1 MKFIP
6 FTILTVL
13 LTAASL
19 GAEARVDPLTPYAGT
34 SVKSVD
40 TTTLKGKVMAGY
52 QGWFNTPD
60 DGAGLGWTHW
70 ARSGSKPFAPGNVT
84 VDMWPDMSE
93 ATPAE
98 CFPTGFKHANGE
110 AAVVFSSHNRSTV
123 SRHFKW
129 MRDYGIDGVFVQR
142 FANGLKGESLRHHK
156 DVVLSNC
163 REGANLNGRTY
174 AVMYDLSG
182 LNAGETSVIS
192 ADWKMLRN
200 KMKMGRDPAYLHHEG
215 KPLVAIWG
223 IGFNDGREYTLQ
235 ECRALVEFFKAD
247 GCSVM
252 LGVPTGWRNQDRDA
266 ITDPAFHHLLKL
278 ADVISP
284 WTPGR
289 YSTPADASAHADKY
303 YTADIKWCSD
313 RAIDFLPVVFPGFS
327 WHNKKPQDAFD
338 WTPRLKGQ
346 FLWSQFAGAKK
357 AGVSMIYVAMFDE
370 VDEGTAIFK
379 CTNTPPVGPNPF
391 VTYEGL
397 PSDHYLWLTGEGGRL
412 LRGERGTQKSIPD
425 RLVSIKNDLKSLS
438 EIDRHAQIGGGVR
451 SKPSPPKA
459 QPRSDGSPTAP

>member
-1 MKFIP
+1 MK
-6 FTILTVL
+6 TTLTTLFVSIVL
-13 LTAASL
+13 AASL
-19 GAEARVDPLTPYAGT
+19 NAKAKVDPLTPYAG
-34 SVKSVD
+34 SNVKGVD

-52 QGWFNTPD
+52 QGWFNAPA

-84 VDMWPDMSE
+84 VDLWPDMSE
-93 ATPAE
+93 ATAAE
-98 CFPTGFKHANGE
+98 RFPTDFKHANGE
-110 AAVVFSSHNRSTV
+110 TAVVFSSYNRSTV

-142 FANGLKGESLRHHK
+142 FANGLKGEFTRHHK
-156 DVVLSNC
+156 DMVLSNC
-163 REGANLNGRTY
+163 REGANLTGRTY

-182 LNAGETSVIS
+182 IRAGQTGAVSD
-192 ADWKMLRN
+192 DWKLLRN
-200 KMKMGRDPAYLHHEG
+200 RMGMGRDPAYLHHEG

-247 GCSVM
+247 GCAVM
-252 LGVPTGWRNQDRDA
+252 LGVPTGWRDQYRDA
-266 ITDPAFHHLLKL
+266 TTDPAFHDLLKL

-289 YSTPADASAHADKY
+289 YSTPADASAHAAKY
-303 YTADIKWCSD
+303 YTADISWCRERSM
-313 RAIDFLPVVFPGFS
+313 DFLPVVFPGFS
-327 WHNKKPQDAFD
+327 WHNLKPQDPLNKI
-338 WTPRLKGQ
+338 PRLKGQ
-346 FLWSQFAGAKK
+346 FLWSQFAGAKQ
-357 AGVSMIYVAMFDE
+357 AGASMIYVAMFDE

-379 CTNTPPVGPNPF
+379 CTNDPPVGANPF

-412 LRGERGTQKSIPD
+412 LRGERAMQKSVPE
-425 RLVSIKNDLKSLS
+425 RPESAKND
-438 EIDRHAQIGGGVR
+438 
-451 SKPSPPKA
+451 
-459 QPRSDGSPTAP
+459 